1 MNVTTWSDI
10 CGILVVIVTPFC
22 HRYHYQV
29 VTFTSQFLQCSS
41 RHNSH
46 AMLSKRIPQK
56 TKHRVDPSHSSA
68 RGTPH
73 AWLITSQLNCSHTTP
88 GLSMPWSYYNPLYCN
103 CTGNCLNGI
112 HTIIFCPAV
121 SCPTEWVDWYKSVA
135 TSSNAENTS
144 PFECYHWLLL
154 DFKSKSN

>member
-1 MNVTTWSDI
+1 MHYAVAQLVLLVA
-10 CGILVVIVTPFC
+10 LVVS
-22 HRYHYQV
+22 V
-29 VTFTSQFLQCSS
+29 VLISIPLHCLASS
-41 RHNSH
+41 HSRRNNPSPVPPPCQSMLTVWNHSASIRHNIPLLGTIPN

-88 GLSMPWSYYNPLYCN
+88 GLSMPWSYYNPLYCI

-112 HTIIFCPAV
+112 RTIIFWPAV
-121 SCPTEWVDWYKSVA
+121 SFPTELR
-135 TSSNAENTS
+135 SNPWNI
-144 PFECYHWLLL
+144 F
-154 DFKSKSN
+154 

>member
-1 MNVTTWSDI
+1 MLTVWNHST
-10 CGILVVIVTPFC
+10 
-22 HRYHYQV
+22 
-29 VTFTSQFLQCSS
+29 SS

-112 HTIIFCPAV
+112 HTIIFYPAV